1 MYEPLFPINATK
13 KGRKKNFYHVI
24 QNLAHE
30 STKMSLSITTLDS
43 ISGTHP
49 GLLSGQLAWVKWLWW
64 SDCSQ
69 KVWSDDLTSFALS
82 IKNEKQLCPKVIEVL
97 DLAVVKVRNIHCP
110 GAERNWVAEALGGRK
125 KKNQSVN
132 LQNLSSD
139 RMNPMVGASV
149 SLLVCIP
156 TSGSRGACAFSH
168 LHNRCKKRL
177 RNFAGFKN
185 ITWNLKLYI
194 QKCC

>member
-125 KKNQSVN
+125 KKISQLICRIFPQTEWTRWWEHLFPCSSAFQPLDPEVRVHSAIFTTVARSGWGI
-132 LQNLSSD
+132 LQGLK
-139 RMNPMVGASV
+139 
-149 SLLVCIP
+149 
-156 TSGSRGACAFSH
+156 TSH
-168 LHNRCKKRL
+168 E
-177 RNFAGFKN
+177 
-185 ITWNLKLYI
+185 T
-194 QKCC
+194 